1 VSVGVGDVSGHTE
14 VVLQILPGGLA
25 RQIFD
30 NQAELGSTARRV
42 SATAAVTIGIS
53 AAETFRAIAA
63 ASTVALA
70 VSAAAV
76 AGELDAESAS
86 SGHFLSVEILNCI
99 FGVPVVVEVDK
110 AEAVF
115 DGNFAKLSVAFEELL
130 DVALA
135 TIGRDVPDENSLSRR
150 HF

>member
-1 VSVGVGDVSGHTE
+1 LFTLIKWSISQKKVSKFTRKKFHEIGPCSWFFWHYFNAPKIQSPQPPIKAKTACS
-14 VVLQILPGGLA
+14 IFRKKNTNLPGGLA

-76 AGELDAESAS
+76 AGELDAESAV
-86 SGHFLSVEILNCI
+86 GRKYITTI
-99 FGVPVVVEVDK
+99 
-110 AEAVF
+110 
-115 DGNFAKLSVAFEELL
+115 KLF
-130 DVALA
+130 
-135 TIGRDVPDENSLSRR
+135 I
-150 HF
+150 